1 MTVKISK
8 PAINVREELADLKKP
23 TGIAGEAML
32 RAETP
37 QEQFNLIGAGRRNL
51 IINGAMQVAQRG
63 TSATSVNSSGYY
75 TVDRFSFTEGSAGNG
90 TVTMSQENDA
100 PEGFGKSVKFAV
112 TDAAT
117 LSGGQNVLLRT
128 RLEGQNLQQ
137 LKYGTSNAQSITL
150 SFWVKSSLT
159 GTYTVGFNS
168 HNTTASSGIRYF
180 KGYTINATNT
190 WEYKTLTI
198 PAQTTNTIDSNKSQ
212 GLDLE
217 WMLDSG
223 PDDIVSPSTAWAN
236 TGIFAG
242 VTNQVNFMATSGAT
256 WQITGVQLE
265 LGKVATPFEHRS
277 YGEELAA
284 CHRYFQKLLCSGSS
298 TRQMIGAGHYNTSTA
313 LVVPYQH
320 YGGVM
325 RGNPTGTL
333 SALNLFD
340 LEPFDSTPTAVS
352 IDVPTN
358 KGCFI
363 NCTDGTSRTVGFAG
377 SLFLDTDGAFIAFDA
392 EL

>member
-51 IINGAMQVAQRG
+51 LINGAMQVAQRD
-63 TSATSVNSSGYY
+63 TSVTSISGSAYF
-75 TVDRFSFTEGSAGNG
+75 TVDRWHTSESGTGAELRTTQSQSA
-90 TVTMSQENDA
+90 DA
-100 PEGFGKSVKFAV
+100 PDGFGSSCKIQV
-112 TDAAT
+112 TTPISTITDGYWR
-117 LSGGQNVLLRT
+117 LIN
-128 RLEGQNLQQ
+128 RLEGLNLQS
-137 LKYGTSNAQSITL
+137 LNHGSINAKSVTA
-150 SFWVKSSLT
+150 SFWVKSSIASTYSVMMYKPDT
-159 GTYTVGFNS
+159 GRNIGST
-168 HNTTASSGIRYF
+168 
-180 KGYTINATNT
+180 YTINSANT
-190 WEYKTLTI
+190 WEYKTITI
-198 PAQTTNTIDSNKSQ
+198 PGDTVGAIHNNTGEGMYLSFNLFGGTSFVGADNTSWASYSGQRLANGHNANAVVTTN
-212 GLDLE
+212 
-217 WMLDSG
+217 
-223 PDDIVSPSTAWAN
+223 
-236 TGIFAG
+236 
-242 VTNQVNFMATSGAT
+242 GAT
-256 WQITGVQLE
+256 FQITGVQLE

-277 YGEELAA
+277 YGEELAL
-284 CHRYFQKLLCSGSS
+284 CHRYFQKLFCSGSS

-313 LVVPYQH
+313 LVIGYQH

-325 RGNPTGTL
+325 RANPTGTF

-340 LEPFDSTPTAVS
+340 LEPFDSTPTAIS

-363 NCTDGTSRTVGFAG
+363 NCTDGTSRTTGFAG